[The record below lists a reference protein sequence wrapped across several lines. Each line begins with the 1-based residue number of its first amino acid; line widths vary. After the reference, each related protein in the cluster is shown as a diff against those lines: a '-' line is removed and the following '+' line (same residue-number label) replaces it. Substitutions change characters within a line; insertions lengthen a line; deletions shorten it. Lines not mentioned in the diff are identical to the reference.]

1 MSPLFIFG
9 IPSVLAT
16 KYALHLQLLFGS
28 LTPQM
33 VILGSLYL
41 AASRYKWLTSS
52 SFIKDGN
59 IARKVSIEDND
70 TLVIESMQRF
80 SMKKNKLNLNSVQI
94 HYVENELRR
103 ETYYLIRDLNS
114 KKTFILPLDDK
125 AVADRKFINWLT
137 TAKKDDSYSITS
149 TLSKG
154 INLIDLSAN
163 KGMQNEIDSF
173 ARLNLVAELH
183 PTLDLSTL
191 TPKELHEKINLIP
204 DSQVR
209 EYLERVK
216 YQVESKQPLT
226 IETSLV
232 EVEKFLSS
240 IGFITE
246 EAVNITKHLR
256 RNFKISSVSDLKNL
270 STNELSASLQSNSS
284 RSNIELDSMLKEIQ
298 LFFRKI

>member
-1 MSPLFIFG
+1 MFIFG
-9 IPSVLAT
+9 VPSVLAT

-28 LTPQM
+28 IAPQV

-41 AASRYKWLTSS
+41 AANRYKWLTSS

-59 IARKVSIEDND
+59 IARKVSLEDQD
-70 TLVIESMQRF
+70 TLVIESMQMF
-80 SMKKNKLNLNSVQI
+80 SMKKYKLNLNSVQI
-94 HYVENELRR
+94 RYVENELRR

-125 AVADRKFINWLT
+125 AVADRKFFNWLS
-137 TAKKDDSYSITS
+137 TAKKDDAYSITS

-154 INLIDLSAN
+154 VNLIDLSAN
-163 KGMQNEIDSF
+163 KGMQNEIDNL

-183 PTLDLSTL
+183 PSLDLSTL

-204 DSQVR
+204 DSQVK

-216 YQVESKQPLT
+216 NQVESKQPLT

-232 EVEKFLSS
+232 EVENFLIS
-240 IGFITE
+240 IGFFRE
-246 EAVNITKHLR
+246 EAINITKHLR
-256 RNFKISSVSDLKNL
+256 KNLKISAISDLKNL
-270 STNELSASLQSNSS
+270 SRNELSESLQNNSS
-284 RSNIELDSMLKEIQ
+284 KSNPELDLLLKEIQ

>member
-1 MSPLFIFG
+1 LFIFG
-9 IPSVLAT
+9 VPSVLAT

-28 LTPQM
+28 LTPQL

-59 IARKVSIEDND
+59 IARKVSLEDQD
-70 TLVIESMQRF
+70 TLVIESMQMF
-80 SMKKNKLNLNSVQI
+80 SMKQYKLNLNSVQI
-94 HYVENELRR
+94 RYVENELRR

-125 AVADRKFINWLT
+125 AVADRKFINWLS
-137 TAKKDDSYSITS
+137 TAKRDDAYSITS

-154 INLIDLSAN
+154 VNLIDLSAN
-163 KGMQNEIDSF
+163 KEMQNEIDNF
-173 ARLNLVAELH
+173 ARLNLVTELH
-183 PTLDLSTL
+183 PSLDLSTL
-191 TPKELHEKINLIP
+191 TPKELHEIINLIP
-204 DSQVR
+204 DSQVK

-216 YQVESKQPLT
+216 NQVESTQPLT

-232 EVEKFLSS
+232 EVENFLIS
-240 IGFITE
+240 IGFIRE
-246 EAVNITKHLR
+246 EAINITKHLR
-256 RNFKISSVSDLKNL
+256 KNLKISAVSDLKNL
-270 STNELSASLQSNSS
+270 SRNELSESLQSNSS
-284 RSNIELDSMLKEIQ
+284 KSNVELDLMLKEIQ